1 MAEPRSL
8 GVEDAVVTAI
18 KQTPSGRRQII
29 HYGRRW
35 WRGDGVRGVDAVGK
49 LIISPIP
56 LDETADARQRRHCR
70 NSRRRERLKRKF
82 DGLDDFAFKEKE
94 RQRMAARRA
103 TQLQQKER
111 ETVANSMMHDA
122 CALHDA

>member
-8 GVEDAVVTAI
+8 GVEDAVVTAME
-18 KQTPSGRRQII
+18 QTPSGRRKII

-103 TQLQQKER
+103 MQLQQKEGDSS
-111 ETVANSMMHDA
+111 EQHDA
-122 CALHDA
+122 

>member
-8 GVEDAVVTAI
+8 GVEDAVVTAME
-18 KQTPSGRRQII
+18 QTPSGRRQQI

-35 WRGDGVRGVDAVGK
+35 WRGDGVRGIDVVGK

-82 DGLDDFAFKEKE
+82 DGLENFAYKENE

-103 TQLQQKER
+103 AAAAER
-111 ETVANSMMHDA
+111 QRV
-122 CALHDA
+122 

>member
-82 DGLDDFAFKEKE
+82 DGLEDFAFKEKE
-94 RQRMAARRA
+94 RQRIASRRA
-103 TQLQQKER
+103 AATGRGKQQSGS
-111 ETVANSMMHDA
+111 A
-122 CALHDA
+122 